1 MPLYH
6 CPWVGLVHGPTYPIP
21 LQHNLSDSFNVS
33 YKRKVTACF
42 PRDTQDGSSV
52 DLEGLLHLGK
62 HTF

>member
-1 MPLYH
+1 MPLYRAAP
-6 CPWVGLVHGPTYPIP
+6 CQLIHGPTYPIP

-42 PRDTQDGSSV
+42 PRDTQEGAQA